1 MRRVMCVWCPLWPIQ
16 RLRSAGSGGSGPMVI
31 FAEGRRG
38 FQVTVCSPEAA
49 EWGIRVGMPLGEA
62 QSLLPVSS
70 HKTSR
75 PPRRN
80 EVQREKSPALPVLK
94 RADPAADR
102 SRLQELALYCQIYS
116 PLVGIEEAPSP
127 ESLWLD
133 ISGSEV
139 LFGGERGLAEKLR
152 DDLARQG
159 IQVRIAVADAW
170 GAAWGISHYGESDI
184 SLVPPGQQTNWLS
197 PLPIAALRIAPS
209 VKQSLQSLDVMT
221 IGQLLR
227 IPRASLPSRF
237 GKELVRRID
246 HALGLAPELLQA
258 ERLAEPVSEEWLFEE
273 PVSDR
278 QTLDHVCEVLLE
290 RLLTRLVARRA
301 GLRELA
307 CHWLGTVTE
316 PTRLRLLR
324 PTTEKRHLTELL
336 RLQNERRVFMS
347 GVHGVRMEVV
357 EVGLPP
363 LRQATLFGDDAG
375 EEHPQA
381 LAELVDRL
389 SMRLGRQAV
398 LCPRLIPDPQPEF
411 AFESIPWLDAPPSTE
426 KETIGIAS
434 HLRCRPLRL
443 LRSPQPLV
451 VQQFSAEGLPT
462 RVQRAT
468 VILASGPERIEVGW
482 WRGLDVKRDYYRL
495 SLANGAILWAF
506 VDRDTG
512 DWFLHGLFV

>member
-1 MRRVMCVWCPLWPIQ
+1 
-16 RLRSAGSGGSGPMVI
+16 
-31 FAEGRRG
+31 
-38 FQVTVCSPEAA
+38 
-49 EWGIRVGMPLGEA
+49 
-62 QSLLPVSS
+62 
-70 HKTSR
+70 
-75 PPRRN
+75 
-80 EVQREKSPALPVLK
+80 
-94 RADPAADR
+94 
-102 SRLQELALYCQIYS
+102 
-116 PLVGIEEAPSP
+116 
-127 ESLWLD
+127 
-133 ISGSEV
+133 
-139 LFGGERGLAEKLR
+139 
-152 DDLARQG
+152 
-159 IQVRIAVADAW
+159 
-170 GAAWGISHYGESDI
+170 
-184 SLVPPGQQTNWLS
+184 
-197 PLPIAALRIAPS
+197 
-209 VKQSLQSLDVMT
+209 
-221 IGQLLR
+221 
-227 IPRASLPSRF
+227 
-237 GKELVRRID
+237 
-246 HALGLAPELLQA
+246 
-258 ERLAEPVSEEWLFEE
+258 
-273 PVSDR
+273 
-278 QTLDHVCEVLLE
+278 
-290 RLLTRLVARRA
+290 
-301 GLRELA
+301 
-307 CHWLGTVTE
+307 
-316 PTRLRLLR
+316 
-324 PTTEKRHLTELL
+324 
-336 RLQNERRVFMS
+336 
-347 GVHGVRMEVV
+347 MEVV